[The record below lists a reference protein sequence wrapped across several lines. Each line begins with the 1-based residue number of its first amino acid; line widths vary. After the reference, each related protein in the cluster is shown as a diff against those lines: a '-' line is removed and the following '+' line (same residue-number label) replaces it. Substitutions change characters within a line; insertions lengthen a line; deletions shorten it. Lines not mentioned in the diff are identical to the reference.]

1 METIECLLHE
11 GLYLVVAEIADAALM
26 GVMDIFVSLER
37 ACLDVE
43 SYFLVGIAE
52 RHAVGGET
60 VHFLYGE
67 HRVVHRIVEDMFVH
81 LYLINNVSGHLQTV
95 LQFAEGREE
104 NFLDD
109 LQVAEVAAGQVV
121 HDEGHLLGQRLEF
134 VALRTDEFEH
144 VGVLLVGHD

>member
-1 METIECLLHE
+1 MVD
-11 GLYLVVAEIADAALM
+11 VVR
-26 GVMDIFVSLER
+26 SLEGTGF
-37 ACLDVE
+37 DVE
-43 SYFLVGIAE
+43 SHLLVGIAE
-52 RHAVGGET
+52 GHAIGGKA

-67 HRVVHRIVEDMFVH
+67 HWVVHRVVEDMFVH
-81 LYLINNVSGHLQTV
+81 LYLINNIGCHLQTV

-104 NFLDD
+104 DFLDD

>member
-1 METIECLLHE
+1 METIERLLHE
-11 GLYLVVAEIADAALM
+11 GLYLVVAEIADAALVGM
-26 GVMDIFVSLER
+26 VDISVSLKR
-37 ACLDVE
+37 ASLNIK
-43 SYFLVGIAE
+43 SYLLIGIAE
-52 RHAVGGET
+52 GHAVGGEA

-109 LQVAEVAAGQVV
+109 LQVAEVAYGQVV
-121 HDEGHLLGQRLEF
+121 HDEGDLLGQRL
-134 VALRTDEFEH
+134 
-144 VGVLLVGHD
+144 